1 MKPLPQF
8 LTSILCCAI
17 ACGHVLAWVHMG
29 SCGGN
34 CNLQVSAVEGP
45 SNSCCS
51 HCCHPPSVE
60 LTDVGHSGLQS
71 AVVVT
76 LTASTIAKA
85 VRSANRSKA
94 PAVRLGSSSLGRAWV
109 RLVVPLNCQSN
120 KCLPWHFFQ
129 LPILAGRLLWPR
141 TSCCFWVA
149 LQDGVLPFAR
159 DQQA

>member
-34 CNLQVSAVEGP
+34 CNLQVSAVEGS

-60 LTDVGHSGLQS
+60 LTDVGHSGLQIGGS
-71 AVVVT
+71 GDSHGRHDCEGCAICQSVKSPCG
-76 LTASTIAKA
+76 STWQFF
-85 VRSANRSKA
+85 
-94 PAVRLGSSSLGRAWV
+94 RLPGAGATY
-109 RLVVPLNCQSN
+109 RLV
-120 KCLPWHFFQ
+120 Q
-129 LPILAGRLLWPR
+129 LPVKQVFALALLSIAHPR
-141 TSCCFWVA
+141 GPPSLA
-149 LQDGVLPFAR
+149 
-159 DQQA
+159 